1 MQNGQKTL
9 DGRFQI
15 LRPRVERP
23 EGKSWEHR
31 RVALLV
37 GILVLVSAF
46 YVATAAR
53 PQLFDQIDGQ
63 YAGAAREML
72 VRGDWLVPTQNEIP
86 RLQKPPLSYWLIL
99 LSYRVF
105 GVSEF
110 SARLP
115 IALGTVGW
123 FFAVAALA
131 TKVSGR
137 QSFGWASGIILATFA
152 GTYFFSHLV
161 MPEPIFALFLTLC
174 FYAFVAGVG

>member
-1 MQNGQKTL
+1 
-9 DGRFQI
+9 
-15 LRPRVERP
+15 
-23 EGKSWEHR
+23 
-31 RVALLV
+31 
-37 GILVLVSAF
+37 
-46 YVATAAR
+46 
-53 PQLFDQIDGQ
+53 LFDQIDGQ